1 MTVDAGGLEMRVGAL
16 TPHGGA
22 VVVGPPPDTRA
33 PRLRPLVARRPTVAL
48 ALLVLALLA
57 LAALLAPVL
66 SPHAPNEPLDLLNL
80 RLQPPSRA
88 HPFGTDQFS
97 RDLFSRVLHGAR
109 LSLGLGLFSVLV
121 ATIAGT
127 AVGAVAGYAGGP
139 LDAVLMRTVDALLAV
154 PRVLLLLVVVSLWGT
169 LEPPALVLLLG
180 LTGWFGVARLVR
192 AQVRAVRTRE
202 YVLAARAL
210 GAGHA
215 RVLVR
220 HVLPACAAP
229 VIVAATLGIAH
240 VIAIE
245 AGLSYLGLGVTI
257 PHASWGTII
266 HDGTDYVQS
275 AWWISVI
282 PGLAIVLVML
292 CCTIVGDALRDALDP
307 RELSRR

>member
-1 MTVDAGGLEMRVGAL
+1 MSVEAGGLEARVGAL

-22 VVVGPPPDTRA
+22 LVVGPPADARA
-33 PRLRPLVARRPTVAL
+33 PRLRPLLARRPAVA
-48 ALLVLALLA
+48 AALLA
-57 LAALLAPVL
+57 LALVTLAGVLAPLVA
-66 SPHAPNEPLDLLNL
+66 PHAPNEPLDLLNL

-88 HPFGTDQFS
+88 YPFGTDQFS
-97 RDLFSRVLHGAR
+97 RDLLSRVLYGAR
-109 LSLGLGLFSVLV
+109 LSLALGLFSVLV
-121 ATIAGT
+121 STVAGT
-127 AVGAVAGYAGGP
+127 AVGAVAGYAGGR
-139 LDAVLMRTVDALLAV
+139 LDAVLMRAVDALLAV
-154 PRVLLLLVVVSLWGT
+154 PRVLLLLVVVSLWGA
-169 LEPPALVLLLG
+169 LDPPALVLLLG

-210 GAGHA
+210 GAGHG

-240 VIAIE
+240 VIALE

-257 PHASWGTII
+257 PNASWGTII
-266 HDGTDYVQS
+266 HDGTEYVES